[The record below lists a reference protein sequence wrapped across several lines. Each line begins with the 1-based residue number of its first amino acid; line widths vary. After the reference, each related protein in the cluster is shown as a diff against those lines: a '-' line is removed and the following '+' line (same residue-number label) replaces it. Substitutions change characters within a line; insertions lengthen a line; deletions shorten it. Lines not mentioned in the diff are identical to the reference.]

1 MESFAK
7 GMKTLG
13 AVFQKLVDLIV
24 GELQPRCV
32 VVYIDDITIFSN
44 SINKHL
50 HDVDKLLAKL
60 DGANLKVNLNKCSF
74 CKKEVLVLGHIVS
87 KEGISP
93 NPKKV
98 EAILESRRPASVTEV
113 KSFLGVVNFY
123 RKFIKNCSTVE
134 EPLILLTR
142 GNKKKGCYF
151 WSEEQEAAFTR
162 LKGMLAKAPVL
173 RFPDWANLFWIECDA
188 SSVGI
193 GAVISQLEI
202 GDGEMIRRPISFAS
216 RALNRA
222 ERNYSVT
229 DREGLALVWAV
240 KTFKPYVFGMP
251 FKVITNHSALK
262 VLLDKKNLEGRMM
275 QWAEFLMGY
284 DCEII
289 FQPGKE
295 NIVADYLSRELLVA
309 EVGPVIEIVEAAKR
323 NVIWVPKEKRPGVL
337 LRSHQSCTGHLRE
350 AKLFKFL
357 RECFYWKD
365 MFKDAKQTLMS
376 CDICGRFASRFNQCP
391 LKPIETHYPFE
402 LVSLDTGQLTFGN
415 GKKVYFVVAIDH
427 FTRWVEA
434 QVLHEENSKSIME
447 FIMNNIL
454 FRHGC
459 PARIQTDGG
468 LPYVS
473 EAIRHFF

>member
-1 MESFAK
+1 MTPAMVNVVNEELEKLKAANFIEPSISPFSSPMVCVKKTDGALRVCIDFRMVNKDVINNVYPFHRIEDQLQAMAGAKWFTTLDLTKGYHQMKLAEESKEITAFSTPRGLFQWK
-7 GMKTLG
+7 VLPSGMKTSG
-13 AVFQKLVDLIV
+13 AVFQRLVDLIV

-32 VVYIDDITIFSN
+32 VVYIDNITIFSN
-44 SINKHL
+44 SLNEHL

-74 CKKEVLVLGHIVS
+74 CKEEVLVLGHIVS

-123 RKFIKNCSTVE
+123 RKFIKNCSTVA

-162 LKGMLAKAPVL
+162 LKSMLAKAPVL

-251 FKVITNHSALK
+251 FK
-262 VLLDKKNLEGRMM
+262 
-275 QWAEFLMGY
+275 
-284 DCEII
+284 
-289 FQPGKE
+289 
-295 NIVADYLSRELLVA
+295 
-309 EVGPVIEIVEAAKR
+309 
-323 NVIWVPKEKRPGVL
+323 
-337 LRSHQSCTGHLRE
+337 
-350 AKLFKFL
+350 
-357 RECFYWKD
+357 
-365 MFKDAKQTLMS
+365 
-376 CDICGRFASRFNQCP
+376 
-391 LKPIETHYPFE
+391 
-402 LVSLDTGQLTFGN
+402 
-415 GKKVYFVVAIDH
+415 
-427 FTRWVEA
+427 
-434 QVLHEENSKSIME
+434 
-447 FIMNNIL
+447 
-454 FRHGC
+454 
-459 PARIQTDGG
+459 
-468 LPYVS
+468 
-473 EAIRHFF
+473 